1 MMKAMSDYDRIA
13 EAIAFIAS
21 RVERQPTLDE
31 VADHVHLSAFHF
43 QRLFSRWAG
52 VSPKKYLQVL
62 TVERAKQL
70 LDQAQPVLDVSNAL
84 GLSSGSRLHDHF
96 VQLEAVTPGE
106 FKLKGAGLQIE
117 YGVHDTPFGQAFIA
131 MTARGVCSLAFL
143 DQSGLEGALLA
154 LQKRWPLAA
163 VHENHASTRT
173 VIATMFGTPDQTKQP
188 ISLYVTGTN
197 FQVSVW
203 KALIQVPPARL
214 ASYADIAAAVGCPRA
229 ARAVGSAMGA
239 NPVAFLIPCHRVIRQ
254 TGHWGGYRWGETRKQ
269 AIHAW
274 EVAQEI

>member
-1 MMKAMSDYDRIA
+1 MMKDMSDYDRIA

-154 LQKRWPLAA
+154 LQKRWPFAV

-173 VIATMFGTPDQTKQP
+173 IIATMFGTPDQSKQP
-188 ISLYVTGTN
+188 IPLYVSGTN

-203 KALIQVPPARL
+203 KALIQVPPAKL

-274 EVAQEI
+274 EVAQET

>member
-1 MMKAMSDYDRIA
+1 MSDYDRIA
-13 EAIAFIAS
+13 EAIEFIAG

-62 TVERAKQL
+62 TVEHAKQM
-70 LDQAQPVLDVSNAL
+70 LDQPRPVLDVSNAL

-117 YGVHDTPFGQAFIA
+117 YGVHDSPFGQAFIA
-131 MTARGVCSLAFL
+131 ITARGVCSLVFL
-143 DQSGLEGALLA
+143 DQSGFEGALLA
-154 LQKRWPLAA
+154 LQRRWPLAA
-163 VHENHASTRT
+163 MHENEVSTRT

-188 ISLYVTGTN
+188 ISLYVSGTN

-203 KALIQVPPARL
+203 RALIQVPPARL

-274 EVAQEI
+274 EVAQET

>member
-1 MMKAMSDYDRIA
+1 MSDYDRIA
-13 EAIAFIAS
+13 DAIAFIAS

-131 MTARGVCSLAFL
+131 TTPRGVCSLAFL

-274 EVAQEI
+274 EVAQET